1 MEVRCDTKWVPVAVI
16 EYILGQIFALKSC
29 PTYEKSFKQKKWSKS
44 LPMTNIETFEKK
56 EQ

>member
-29 PTYEKSFKQKKWSKS
+29 PAYEKTVKQNMIQKFTYDKYRN
-44 LPMTNIETFEKK
+44 L
-56 EQ
+56 